1 VSGYLKGFYPFRDI
15 MKKSRMEPSPPLF
28 KLKILPLR
36 SLFVYKTL
44 RIFYTR
50 GGNVQNNMNG
60 FSDRLRSALLV
71 VPRPF
76 KEAFRKSYD
85 YLAAKL
91 FNLLGLY
98 QTQFLTVNIF
108 CKFLRNRLDEIENIE
123 ELLK

>member
-1 VSGYLKGFYPFRDI
+1 
-15 MKKSRMEPSPPLF
+15 MEPSSPLF
-28 KLKILPLR
+28 KQLKILPLR

-44 RIFYTR
+44 RIFYIR
-50 GGNVQNNMNG
+50 SGNVQNNMNA

-85 YLAAKL
+85 YLAPRL

-98 QTQFLTVNIF
+98 KTQLLTVNIF